1 MPNVQVQIHCTVQMY
16 NILNLKEL
24 LNWIKTK
31 TDLTPY
37 LNILNHPVCLNIQTL
52 PIELKKIAEERLVD
66 YLDWPKVK
74 DTIAYM
80 NSADTSNHLTEFF
93 DYTAA
98 IDKSR
103 NENLLDHIPE
113 FEKYETH
120 SLQ

>member
-24 LNWIKTK
+24 FDWIKSK

-52 PIELKKIAEERLVD
+52 PLELKKLAEERLVD
-66 YLDWPKVK
+66 YLHWPKVK
-74 DTIAYM
+74 ETIAYM
-80 NSADTSNHLTEFF
+80 NAADTSNHLTEFF
-93 DYTAA
+93 DYTKA
-98 IDKSR
+98 IDESR
-103 NENLLDHIPE
+103 NENLLEHIPE

>member
-24 LNWIKTK
+24 FDWIKAK

-52 PIELKKIAEERLVD
+52 PLELKKLAEERLVD
-66 YLDWPKVK
+66 YLDWPKIK
-74 DTIAYM
+74 ETIAYM
-80 NSADTSNHLTEFF
+80 NAADTSGHLTEFF
-93 DYTAA
+93 DYTRA
-98 IDKSR
+98 IDQSR
-103 NENLLDHIPE
+103 EEDLLDHVPE
-113 FEKYETH
+113 FEEYETH